1 MFDHLQMD
9 FARAT
14 IGFELESLWMSPN
27 PDLLIMEMIHAVS
40 LMLIAYWQNFSRSN
54 TCWAMKI
61 CSRQG

>member
-40 LMLIAYWQNFSRSN
+40 LMLIAYS
-54 TCWAMKI
+54 
-61 CSRQG
+61 